1 LKLLKNNKTLLSFSG
16 SSILLSLVKLFANI
30 LIIRWIAPEE
40 LGIWNT
46 IIVVQSYAVVLN
58 LGISNGLNREL
69 PFALGKNYLNIAR
82 KLAETGLFISIIAA
96 FVSFFVLA
104 GSIFF
109 VANQSL
115 HQSLIVIA
123 VITGISCVNRYYATT
138 FRTNQAFMIFSRINI
153 ILTLIEFISLI
164 LPAKLSYE
172 GFLIRVILIAVIKLI
187 LYLIYQPFP
196 VRPKYSKF
204 GFIFLTTTGI
214 PLLLSLYITSI
225 ADTFKRVILKHFS
238 SFEIVGYFSPA
249 LAIHGLN
256 SMLPKY
262 IGQYVFPKLNY
273 NIGKGKNIKALW
285 RDILKYVFL
294 NVLVM
299 IPLIVIGWYSIP
311 YFIEYFFPKYVVG
324 VFAAQIAI
332 LSALVMPFKIILNLF
347 NSLKNWKVIY
357 GIAIFKLIVYFCFQW
372 FFTKN
377 MEPLEGM
384 AYGILFSD
392 VFFAIVLFVTGAML
406 IRFSKDNSS
415 KF

>member
-1 LKLLKNNKTLLSFSG
+1 MKFLKNNKTLLSFSG

-30 LIIRWIAPEE
+30 LIIKWIAPEE

-69 PFALGKNYLNIAR
+69 PFALGKNYLNIAK
-82 KLAETGLFISIIAA
+82 KLAETGLFISITAA
-96 FVSFFVLA
+96 FISFFVLA
-104 GSIFF
+104 GSTFF
-109 VANQSL
+109 VEDQRL
-115 HQSLIVIA
+115 HISLIVIA

-138 FRTNQAFMIFSRINI
+138 FRTNQAFIVFSRINI
-153 ILTLIEFISLI
+153 ILTIIEFISLI

-172 GFLIRVILIAVIKLI
+172 GFLIRVIIIVVLKLI

-196 VRPKYSKF
+196 VKPKYSKF

-214 PLLLSLYITSI
+214 PLLFSLYLTSI
-225 ADTFKRVILKHFS
+225 ADTFKRIILKHFS

-273 NIGKGKNIKALW
+273 NIGKGKNINTLW
-285 RDILKYVFL
+285 KDVLKYVFL
-294 NVLVM
+294 NILVM
-299 IPLIVIGWYSIP
+299 IPLIVIGWFSIP
-311 YFIEYFFPKYVVG
+311 YFIEYFFPKYVLG
-324 VFAAQIAI
+324 IFAAQIAI

-347 NSLKNWKVIY
+347 NSLKNWKIIY
-357 GIAIFKLIVYFCFQW
+357 AVAVFKLIVYFCFQW
-372 FFTKN
+372 FFTKS

-384 AYGILFSD
+384 AFGILFSE
-392 VFFAIVLFVTGAML
+392 VFFAVVLFVAGTIL
-406 IRFSKDNSS
+406 VRSSKDNSYRV
-415 KF
+415 